1 MQAGQQLFNGFDI
14 SWYTKNRMKSFLKK
28 VGASFGFVIILMPIF
43 GIILSIGNAANVSF
57 LKEIGSILFSNIGIW
72 FTLAIIIGFTSNKGA
87 AVFTGVLS
95 YLVVNVFIAASINKN
110 NENTFFNIWFWHNLS
125 VNAYLSKL
133 FFGGI
138 ETFNSGVIGGILIG
152 IYVTYIYNKFKDT
165 QLPKGLEFFAREKLV
180 IILSVIFSLIFA
192 SLFIIIWPVFGFILT
207 AIGSGVAKSPIG
219 LDSFIFRTVQRMLI
233 PFGSSLL
240 WQSPMWYTQIGGSL
254 NEYQQDLLIQ
264 YLYRVTSQENLQT
277 INLLASIPEKGH
289 SQQEII
295 EIFSKYLNEYI
306 SYDWLFKS
314 MNEWFEN
321 TNSIFATNPSGDQII
336 WNIVSTNKY
345 ITVDDCWNSGLRISR
360 FISGGYVNSIF
371 VLPTL
376 SCLMFLM
383 TPKGEKRAKVGIYIT
398 AALTAMLVG
407 VTEPVE
413 YLFCFTMPLFYF
425 SIYCPFNGLIAAI
438 TSLFKVKVGTS
449 FSTGLFDFT
458 LSGIVPTVNGVN
470 TRIWI
475 IPLIGICSSITIFAI
490 AFFWFKFFNKKENL
504 ININARKL
512 RDSLQLFIEDL
523 GGFKNIKQYSLKENQ
538 LEVVFKNVPDFKSL
552 FNYVNKIEKQ
562 EKGLKLSIKP
572 ENEEV
577 VLLFDKIYEN
587 RKTKKEIN
595 KSI

>member
-1 MQAGQQLFNGFDI
+1 MQVDQQLFNGFDI

-28 VGASFGFVIILMPIF
+28 VGSSFGFVIILMPIF
-43 GIILSIGNAANVSF
+43 GIILSIGNATNVRF

-72 FTLAIIIGFTSNKGA
+72 FTLAIIIGFTSNKGV
-87 AVFTGVLS
+87 AVFSGVLS

-110 NENTFFNIWFWHNLS
+110 NESTFFNIWFWHNLS

-165 QLPKGLEFFAREKLV
+165 QLPKGLDFFAKEKLV
-180 IILSVIFSLIFA
+180 IILSVIVSLIFA
-192 SLFIIIWPVFGFILT
+192 SLFIIIWPVIGFGLT
-207 AIGSGVAKSPIG
+207 TIGSGVAKTSIG
-219 LDSFIFRTVQRMLI
+219 LDSFIFRTIQRMLI

-264 YLYRVTSQENLQT
+264 YLYRVTSPENIQT
-277 INLLASIPEKGH
+277 IDLLASIPQKGH

-295 EIFSKYLNEYI
+295 DIFSKYLNEHIIYEL
-306 SYDWLFKS
+306 LFNS
-314 MNEWFEN
+314 MNEWFKN
-321 TNSIFATNPSGDQII
+321 TNNIFATNPSGDQII

-345 ITVDDCWNSGLRISR
+345 ITVDDCWNSELRISR

-371 VLPTL
+371 VLPAL
-376 SCLMFLM
+376 SCLMFIM
-383 TPKGEKRAKVGIYIT
+383 TPKGEKRAKVGIYLT
-398 AALTAMLVG
+398 AALIAMLVG

-425 SIYCPFNGLIAAI
+425 SIYCPFNGLLAAI

-475 IPLIGICSSITIFAI
+475 IPLIGIFSAIVIFAI

-504 ININARKL
+504 INMNAKKL
-512 RDSLQLFIEDL
+512 RNDLQLFIEDL
-523 GGFKNIKQYSLKENQ
+523 GGFKNVKYYHLKDSEI
-538 LEVVFKNVPDFKSL
+538 EIVFKSEPDLKKL
-552 FNYVNKIEKQ
+552 FNYFNKIEKK
-562 EKGLKLSIKP
+562 ENNVILSIKP

-577 VLLFDKIYEN
+577 IILLDKIYQN
-587 RKTKKEIN
+587 RKIKKRH
-595 KSI
+595 